1 MLPQCSHRPGAQA
14 IARWTVTALDERA
27 AIARA
32 IMMQRKREQQPA
44 SPAGRVTF
52 RPGGPSPRRPASPGV
67 RQGPQRA
74 PAPGRPARLR
84 LRTGR
89 VPGRRHGTG
98 AGRRTGRP
106 TTARPAARRCDRPA
120 GLQTGR
126 PARQAAGLRR
136 VIGPVQSRISVAVRG
151 CPHTL
156 RRQPGGGAARPRTTD
171 ASNIRHLTD
180 VSP

>member
-1 MLPQCSHRPGAQA
+1 LRLARSPDALA
-14 IARWTVTALDERA
+14 IAQWAVPALAER
-27 AIARA
+27 RLLHG
-32 IMMQRKREQQPA
+32 QSWCGVKREQRPA

-52 RPGGPSPRRPASPGV
+52 RPGGPSPRRPASPG
-67 RQGPQRA
+67 RGRA
-74 PAPGRPARLR
+74 PIAHRLPAGPPGYVAGP
-84 LRTGR
+84 GR

-106 TTARPAARRCDRPA
+106 TTARPAARRHDRPA

-126 PARQAAGLRR
+126 PARQTTGLRR

-156 RRQPGGGAARPRTTD
+156 RRQPGGGAARPRMTD